1 MTPRLPRQLPLKVML
16 DDSATFENFLVSS
29 ANRQALNYLNP
40 KPNGMI
46 EQFTCLWGNKGAGC
60 THLLQ
65 ATCHRED
72 ALQRSVFYIPLNNHH
87 EFSPEIFE
95 GLESMNL
102 ICLDEVDS
110 IAGNA
115 EWEYAL
121 FSLFNRLRESGTRLL
136 IATHA
141 SPRNL
146 QITLADLLSRLQSG
160 VVFQIQSLD
169 DADKIAALQ
178 LRARHRGFEITEEV
192 ASYVLQRSDRGMDSL
207 FDLLE
212 RLDQHSLET
221 KRRITIPLVRELM
234 GWQVNK

>member
-1 MTPRLPRQLPLKVML
+1 MTQTLTRQLPLKVML

-29 ANRQALNYLNP
+29 ANRQACNYLNSEA
-40 KPNGMI
+40 NASL
-46 EQFTCLWGNKGAGC
+46 EQFTFLWGNKGVGC

-72 ALQRSVFYIPLNNHH
+72 ARQHSVFYVPLNNHH
-87 EFSPEIFE
+87 EFSPEIFV
-95 GLESMNL
+95 GLESL
-102 ICLDEVDS
+102 SLVCIDDVDS
-110 IAGNA
+110 IAGNT

-136 IATHA
+136 IAAHT
-141 SPRNL
+141 SPRSL
-146 QITLADLLSRLQSG
+146 QINLADLLSRLQSG
-160 VVFQIQSLD
+160 VVFQIHSLD
-169 DADKIAALQ
+169 DTDKIAALQ
-178 LRARHRGFEITEEV
+178 LRATHRGFEITEEV
-192 ASYVLQRSDRGMDSL
+192 ASYVLQRSDRGMESL

-234 GWQVNK
+234 GWHVNK